1 MDLSVVALV
10 LLAALF
16 HASWNALVKVN
27 GDRLAVMA
35 LITGASGLI
44 CLPLL
49 PLLPLP
55 APESWPFL
63 ALSVLWH
70 VGYQLFLLQAYR
82 HGDLGHV
89 YPIARGVAPL
99 LVLGIAFLV
108 AGEIVGFGQVAA
120 ILVMAAGIISLAFR
134 GGPPLRYDPRPVFYA
149 LGTAIFIASY
159 TVTDGSGARLAG
171 SPHGYTVWLFVLNA
185 VPMTVIAVVARGRDT
200 GAAVRRHWRHG
211 LAGGALSLAAYWL
224 VIWALT
230 LGPMGPVAALRETSV
245 IFAAIIGAL
254 FLKESFG
261 RFRIAAASLVAA
273 GILLLRLAG

>member
-35 LITGASGLI
+35 LITAGSGLI
-44 CLPLL
+44 CLPIL
-49 PLLPLP
+49 PFLPLP
-55 APESWPFL
+55 APASWPYM

-70 VGYQLFLLQAYR
+70 IGYQLFLLQAYR

-99 LVLGIAFLV
+99 LVLGLAFLV
-108 AGEIVGFGQVAA
+108 AGETVGGGQVTA
-120 ILVMAAGIISLAFR
+120 ILVMAAGIVSLAFR
-134 GGPPLRYDPRPVFYA
+134 GGPLLRDDPRPVLYA
-149 LGTAIFIASY
+149 LGTAVFIASY

-171 SPHGYTVWLFVLNA
+171 SPHSYTVWLFALNA
-185 VPMTVIAVVARGRDT
+185 VPMTVIAIAVRGRDT
-200 GAAVRRHWRHG
+200 AAALRRHWRYG

-245 IFAAIIGAL
+245 LFAAIIGAV

-261 RFRIAAASLVAA
+261 RFRIAAAGLVAA
-273 GILLLRLAG
+273 GILLLRLSG